1 VRSTQASTLLPAL
14 FEQVDEE
21 RPLVVLE
28 TGPAM
33 QETVDFLSGY
43 RCRLH
48 VLNLYSEL
56 PIEAGEEGSA
66 GLHERFEQLLQFPPG
81 TVFDL
86 CLFWDLFNYL
96 DRDAVLA
103 FVAALRPYLR
113 KGTLAHGFGLHNL
126 NAPRSDLLYGIG
138 AADALCVRPRE
149 QPLPGYH
156 PHNQGK
162 LKNMLYCFNFVRSVL
177 LSDGRLELL
186 LRASP

>member
-1 VRSTQASTLLPAL
+1 
-14 FEQVDEE
+14 
-21 RPLVVLE
+21 
-28 TGPAM
+28 M
-33 QETVDFLSGY
+33 
-43 RCRLH
+43 
-48 VLNLYSEL
+48 
-56 PIEAGEEGSA
+56 
-66 GLHERFEQLLQFPPG
+66 QFPPG

-86 CLFWDLFNYL
+86 CLFWDIFNYL

-126 NAPRSDLLYGIG
+126 NAARSDFLYGIG
-138 AADALCVRPRE
+138 AEDALCVRPRK
-149 QPLPGYH
+149 QPLPGYQ